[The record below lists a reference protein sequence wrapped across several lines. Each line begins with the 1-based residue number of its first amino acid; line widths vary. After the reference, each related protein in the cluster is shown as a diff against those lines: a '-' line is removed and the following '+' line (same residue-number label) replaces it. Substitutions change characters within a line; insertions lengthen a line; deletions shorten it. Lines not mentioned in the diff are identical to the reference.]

1 MDPRIITGNG
11 RVYRCLI
18 ENRQKTSAS
27 CKERLGTLVENI
39 EQDVKVFRAFYSAC
53 ERELKS
59 FDCRRSMRLPQAEQS
74 SPDDKTEF
82 VRLSAA
88 VVCLNEAI
96 EERPR
101 AVSRECASMLSSVRK
116 MLFDDYKL
124 SVNLVNACRS
134 EIVEQCN
141 GDADKK
147 EDEQQQP
154 QPQPAEGRFQ
164 LDDKA
169 ANRQS
174 AQVVHCL
181 MSLVKNAG
189 EHKKDV
195 KVHCSLYTIQYTC
208 MRYWHSSSSDLT

>member
-1 MDPRIITGNG
+1 MNSYTYLVFDSVHISGNG

-18 ENRQKTSAS
+18 ENRQKTSNG
-27 CKERLGTLVENI
+27 CKERLATLVENI

-53 ERELKS
+53 RRELQTA
-59 FDCRRSMRLPQAEQS
+59 DCRRALRLPQAEGEGAGA
-74 SPDDKTEF
+74 PDDKTEF

-88 VVCLNEAI
+88 VVCLNEAV

-101 AVSRECASMLSSVRK
+101 AVGRECTSMLRSVRK

-124 SVNLVNACRS
+124 SVNLVHACNAEIIS
-134 EIVEQCN
+134 EDCKQ
-141 GDADKK
+141 
-147 EDEQQQP
+147 DE
-154 QPQPAEGRFQ
+154 QPAESGAGDGRFR

-181 MSLVKNAG
+181 MKLVKRASEQKKDAKVLLGVFSLVTNT
-189 EHKKDV
+189 
-195 KVHCSLYTIQYTC
+195 L
-208 MRYWHSSSSDLT
+208 